1 MKIYKLISISLL
13 AAIAAGCEVLPAEE
27 PIAETGMAAFT
38 ASFETL
44 KDVPA
49 IWSKADRLQVIDSE
63 GTMARFTLDN
73 TVGDG
78 NRAEFSGEIT
88 PKATIRKVIY
98 APGNDVEY
106 DLENMEFSVTIPSTY
121 SPKDVGVVSANNAA
135 IGDISGTEVQLK
147 TVGGYLRLNLV
158 SNGEKV
164 ETGGKTYELTDI
176 KKVVVISRDGKL
188 MAGTVKVSW
197 PDGDKAPKIIDVT
210 SGTNAIT
217 FNTRTI
223 NTTDGRVVCVA
234 GQYYLP
240 VIVNNYEN
248 VDVIVTDDKG
258 NETVSATGKT
268 FNVERAAMSNG
279 GDIEWPTI
287 TLKAEFVGTSSA
299 FKASGINVTGF
310 GSNNLGCDR
319 WNISTGEMTAGT
331 SKKRTEVSFT
341 NKVLDPATGV
351 VTDYKYSS
359 WTTMGMGESTS
370 SSKCVAFLINN
381 YNAKWEYPSGSG
393 TYNIVGTQAEW
404 AWIKV
409 PAQDGILSKLE
420 ISMSSGNSGPVTICD
435 AVDMDGHPSGN
446 ILAEFKTTT
455 AYQNYSI
462 TIPGAVE
469 GVPYYIVLGEGYNYK
484 IQNWTIYYKVYPK
497 DE

>member
-1 MKIYKLISISLL
+1 MKFYKLISISLL

-49 IWSKADRLQVIDSE
+49 TWAKGDRLQVIDSE
-63 GTMARFTLDN
+63 GAMARFTLDN

-78 NRAEFSGEIT
+78 NRGEFSGEIT
-88 PKATIRKVIY
+88 PKTTIRKIIY
-98 APGNDVEY
+98 APGNNVEY
-106 DLENMEFSVTIPSTY
+106 DMDNMEFSVTIPSTY
-121 SPKDVGVVSANNAA
+121 SPKGPGVVSANNAS

-147 TVGGYLRLNLV
+147 TVGGYLKLNLV

-164 ETGGKTYELTDI
+164 ETGGKSYELTDI
-176 KKVVVISRDGKL
+176 KKVVVSSGDGKK

-197 PDGDKAPKIIDVT
+197 PDGDKAPKTIDVT
-210 SGTNAIT
+210 SGTNTIT
-217 FNTRTI
+217 FNTKAI
-223 NTTDGRVVCVA
+223 NTTDGRVVYVA
-234 GQYYLP
+234 GEYYLP
-240 VIVNNYEN
+240 VIVNNYEG
-248 VDVIVTDDKG
+248 VTVTVTDDKG

-287 TLKAEFVGTSSA
+287 TLKAQFVGTDA
-299 FKASGINVTGF
+299 TFKASGINGTGF

-319 WNISTGEMTAGT
+319 WEIATGKMEAGKT
-331 SKKRTEVSFT
+331 TKRKELSFT
-341 NKVLDPATGV
+341 NKVLDLNTGL
-351 VTDYKYSS
+351 TNEYKYSS

-370 SSKCVAFLINN
+370 SSKCVAFLFNT
-381 YNAKWEYPSGSG
+381 YNAKW
-393 TYNIVGTQAEW
+393 TYNNIDYRVGTQAEW
-404 AWIKV
+404 GWIKL
-409 PAQDGILSKLE
+409 PAQDGVLSKLV
-420 ISMSSGNSGPVTICD
+420 ISISSGNSGPVTVCD
-435 AVDMDGHPSGN
+435 EVDEDGHPAGN
-446 ILAEFKTTT
+446 ILAEFNTTT
-455 AYQNYSI
+455 AYQNYTI

-469 GVPYYIVLGEGYNYK
+469 GVPYYIVLGEGHTYR